1 MFGQKSFPLYTIAG
15 CKINIASKC
24 SKVTA
29 LHDLNK
35 SSALLGK
42 KNSQMILFLDND
54 FFTVLRESYPRNKR
68 NISCPIIYKNT
79 SHYAIL
85 FLETIPMLRTVKPI
99 RQLVRCVLRKSIERL
114 SGM

>member
-24 SKVTA
+24 SKVNT

-35 SSALLGK
+35 SYAQLGK
-42 KNSQMILFLDND
+42 NSNDSLPDND
-54 FFTVLRESYPRNKR
+54 FLTVLRESYPRNKR
-68 NISCPIIYKNT
+68 NISCPIIYKDT
-79 SHYAIL
+79 IHYAIL

-99 RQLVRCVLRKSIERL
+99 RQLVRCVLRKSIERF